1 MIWLDG
7 ITASMDMSLSKL
19 WELVMDREAWHAAVH
34 ELQRVG
40 YDLMTEQKQKTGFT
54 LNNPFYIT
62 NEKLGSDVQS
72 LVLNALASPAP
83 TSTPQIH
90 NLQFFS

>member
-1 MIWLDG
+1 MKG
-7 ITASMDMSLSKL
+7 
-19 WELVMDREAWHAAVH
+19 AWHAAVH
-34 ELQRVG
+34 GLQRVG
-40 YDLMTEQKQKTGFT
+40 HDLVTGQTQKTGFT

-62 NEKLGSDVQS
+62 NEKLGSDIQS
-72 LVLNALASPAP
+72 LVLNTLAGPAP